1 LRACVLHAAMSQ
13 VGCGVGNTLFP
24 LLQSNQSIFIHCC
37 DFSPRAQQRPR
48 ALARAATEMRR
59 MHARAHLV
67 AAPSGAT
74 GSDAVEATHCN
85 GSSCVATQRDPLQ
98 RSATRCN
105 AARPVATQRDPLQR
119 SATRCS
125 TFGLRGD

>member
-37 DFSPRAQQRPR
+37 DFSPRAQQR
-48 ALARAATEMRR
+48 T
-59 MHARAHLV
+59 
-67 AAPSGAT
+67 
-74 GSDAVEATHCN
+74 
-85 GSSCVATQRDPLQ
+85 LQ

-105 AARPVATQRDPLQR
+105 AARPVATQRGPLQHVWAQGR
-119 SATRCS
+119 LTW
-125 TFGLRGD
+125 